1 MKWND
6 VMLFVVL
13 LFANALIESHLLF
26 VDYCFMFFRARE
38 SEVVAMNNILATYEQ
53 ASKQM
58 INL

>member
-1 MKWND
+1 
-6 VMLFVVL
+6 MLFVVL